1 MIRQPPRSTR
11 TDTLFPYTTLFRSA
25 DRAVDE
31 TLAGEDDGNGDMAVE
46 RQLAPLV
53 DRLALGGKDDV
64 AVEDQPP
71 GANALDDLWHTRR
84 EPHEIAIFLHQR
96 VGNALF
102 EREARLFVHV
112 ADPAMHW
119 PADLRAQTG
128 SERARGGNEGGR
140 AC

>member
-1 MIRQPPRSTR
+1 
-11 TDTLFPYTTLFRSA
+11 
-25 DRAVDE
+25 
-31 TLAGEDDGNGDMAVE
+31 MAVE

-84 EPHEIAIFLHQR
+84 EPPEIAIFLPQR

-112 ADPAMHW
+112 AALAIHRQDE
-119 PADLRAQTG
+119 LRAPPAVEFGEFGLPRT
-128 SERARGGNEGGR
+128 ARDMAMPPLFGCR
-140 AC
+140 RHVL

>member
-96 VGNALF
+96 VGNAD
-102 EREARLFVHV
+102 RKSTRLNSSH
-112 ADPAMHW
+112 
-119 PADLRAQTG
+119 
-128 SERARGGNEGGR
+128 
-140 AC
+140 

>member
-1 MIRQPPRSTR
+1 
-11 TDTLFPYTTLFRSA
+11 
-25 DRAVDE
+25 
-31 TLAGEDDGNGDMAVE
+31 MAVE

-53 DRLALGGKDDV
+53 DRLALGGKDDG

-112 ADPAMHW
+112 ADLAMHRQ
-119 PADLRAQTG
+119 DELRAQPAVECG
-128 SERARGGNEGGR
+128 EFGLPRMAADMDKIGRESCRERV
-140 AC
+140 CQYV